1 MVFSSLQFIF
11 IFLPAFL
18 IVYYLVPEKWR
29 NLLLFLGS
37 MVFYSVGAWHEPF
50 YIAFLLIAVVFNYL
64 DALLIQDGRFGTLW
78 FVIGLLYDFGQL
90 FVFKYAD
97 FFVTGLNHI
106 IHAAS
111 PTAHL
116 IAPLELALPIG
127 ISFYTFQ
134 AVSYLID
141 VKRGDIQ
148 AERNLIN
155 YGAYLTMFPQL
166 IAGPIVRYATVSDR
180 LKHRTYSFYTFV
192 DGFKVFICGLGLKVL
207 LANRLGGLWG
217 SIGGIGY
224 DYVST
229 PLAWIGL
236 LSYAFQI
243 YFDFFGYSL
252 MAIGLGKMLGFEFP
266 QNFNHPYLSL
276 SMTEFWRRWHMTLG
290 SWFKS
295 YVYIPLGGNRKG
307 TARTYLN
314 LFIVWALT
322 GLWHGAH
329 MNFVLWGLC
338 TFVLIA
344 IEKAGFLKVLEKHHW
359 LGHIYMFFVLA
370 IMWTLFSITDLS
382 QGGAFLARLFP
393 FFGDASRGAI
403 RAGADFT
410 RLFKQY
416 WVYLL
421 LGFFFSTQV
430 PYRWYEKIKDNII
443 GSFVLVAMFW
453 GSVYCIYKGMN
464 DPFLYFRF

>member
-18 IVYYLVPEKWR
+18 LVYYLVPDRWR
-29 NLLLFLGS
+29 NTVLFAGS
-37 MVFYSVGAWHEPF
+37 MAFYLVGAWHEPI
-50 YIAFLLIAVVFNYL
+50 YVVFLLIAVLFNYFCGI
-64 DALLIQDGRFGTLW
+64 LLEGGKYRKFWLI
-78 FVIGLLYDFGQL
+78 VGLVFDLGWL

-97 FFVTGLNHI
+97 FLIGGINRI

-111 PTAHL
+111 ATAAGIQTL
-116 IAPLELALPIG
+116 NLTLPIG

-134 AVSYLID
+134 SVSYLID
-141 VKRGDIQ
+141 VYRGDVH
-148 AERNLIN
+148 AESNFIN

-166 IAGPIVRYATVSDR
+166 IAGPIVKYQTVQER
-180 LKHRTYSFYTFV
+180 LQRRNYSFFQLV

-207 LANRLGGLWG
+207 LANRLAGLWG
-217 SIGGIGY
+217 SMEAIGY

-229 PLAWIGL
+229 PLAWCGIL
-236 LSYAFQI
+236 AYTFEI

-252 MAIGLGKMLGFEFP
+252 MAIGLGRMLGFEFP

-290 SWFKS
+290 SWFRD
-295 YVYIPLGGNRKG
+295 YVYIPLGGNRCS
-307 TARTYLN
+307 RPRMYFN
-314 LFIVWALT
+314 LFVVWALT

-329 MNFVLWGLC
+329 MNFVLWGLV

-344 IEKAGFLKVLEKHHW
+344 IEKAGWLDILERHRW
-359 LGHIYMFFVLA
+359 AGHLYMFFVLA
-370 IMWTLFSITDLS
+370 VMWSLFAITDFHDI
-382 QGGAFLARLFP
+382 GHFLARLFP
-393 FFGDASRGAI
+393 IFGHFSTGAVHP
-403 RAGADFT
+403 GADFG
-410 RLFKQY
+410 RLFRQY
-416 WVYLL
+416 WVFLL
-421 LGFFFSTQV
+421 LGFCFSTQV
-430 PYRWYEKIKDNII
+430 PYRLYEKVKDNII
-443 GSFVLVAMFW
+443 GTAFLLAVFW

>member
-29 NLLLFLGS
+29 NSLLFLGS
-37 MVFYSVGAWHEPF
+37 MVFYTVGAWHEPL

-64 DALLIQDGRFGTLW
+64 DAILIQNGRFKTFW
-78 FVIGLLYDFGQL
+78 FVVGLVYDLGQL

-97 FFVTGLNHI
+97 FFVTGINHI

-116 IAPLELALPIG
+116 IAPLELTLPIG

-141 VKRGDIQ
+141 VKRGDVQ
-148 AERNLIN
+148 AETNVIN

-166 IAGPIVRYATVSDR
+166 IAGPIVKYSTVADR
-180 LKHRTYSFYTFV
+180 LKHRTYSFFTFV

-217 SIGGIGY
+217 SLEGIGY

-229 PLAWIGL
+229 PLAWIGI

-252 MAIGLGKMLGFEFP
+252 MAIGLGRMLGFEFP

-290 SWFKS
+290 SWFKN
-295 YVYIPLGGNRKG
+295 YVYIPLGGNRRGK
-307 TARTYLN
+307 ARTYLN

-329 MNFVLWGLC
+329 MNFILWGLC

-344 IEKAGFLKVLEKHHW
+344 IEKSGFLNVLEKHHW
-359 LGHIYMFFVLA
+359 LGHIYMFFVLC
-370 IMWTLFSITDLS
+370 IMWSLFSITDLS
-382 QGGAFLARLFP
+382 QLGGFLARLFP

-416 WVYLL
+416 WVYLV
-421 LGFFFSTQV
+421 LGFLFSTKV

-443 GSFVLVAMFW
+443 GSLVLVAIFW
-453 GSVYCIYKGMN
+453 GSVYCMYKGMN